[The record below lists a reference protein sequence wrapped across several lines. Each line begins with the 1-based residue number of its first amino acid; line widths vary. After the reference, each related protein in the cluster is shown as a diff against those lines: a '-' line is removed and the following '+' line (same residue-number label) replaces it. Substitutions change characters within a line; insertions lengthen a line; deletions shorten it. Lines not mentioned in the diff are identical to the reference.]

1 MLTDDRALPT
11 PFAISLG
18 ETTGLLLKSKTGV
31 NHHDYTQ
38 LMIKMKCFQQMAVV
52 SKFDDAI
59 IAYHGMELSAEQKE
73 SLKIIYK
80 STRPWMLGHVV
91 GVLLNKLDTKM
102 ANKDFAESVRTI
114 VEQLTNENAEATQAT
129 KGLLVKL
136 SKQ

>member
-1 MLTDDRALPT
+1 MLTDDKALPT

-18 ETTGLLLKSKTGV
+18 EASGMLLKNKTGV
-31 NHHDYTQ
+31 NHHEYTQ

-52 SKFDDAI
+52 SKFEEALI
-59 IAYHGMELSAEQKE
+59 SYHGMNLSDEQINA
-73 SLKIIYK
+73 LKIIYK
-80 STRPWMLGHVV
+80 STKPWMLGHVV

-114 VEQLTNENAEATQAT
+114 VEQLTAEDSETTQAT

-136 SKQ
+136 SSE